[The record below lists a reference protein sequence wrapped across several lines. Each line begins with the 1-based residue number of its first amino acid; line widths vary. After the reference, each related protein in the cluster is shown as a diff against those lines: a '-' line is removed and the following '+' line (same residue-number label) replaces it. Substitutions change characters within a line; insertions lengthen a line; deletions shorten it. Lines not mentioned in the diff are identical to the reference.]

1 MRLHRPGRVLGAAL
15 FFGAAMALQFLF
27 QSFLLGVPYQV
38 FLLLPYLLTL
48 LVLAGVVGQVRA
60 PAGLGKG

>member
-1 MRLHRPGRVLGAAL
+1 
-15 FFGAAMALQFLF
+15 MALQFLF

-48 LVLAGVVGQVRA
+48 LVLAGVVGKVKA
-60 PAGLGKG
+60 PADLGR